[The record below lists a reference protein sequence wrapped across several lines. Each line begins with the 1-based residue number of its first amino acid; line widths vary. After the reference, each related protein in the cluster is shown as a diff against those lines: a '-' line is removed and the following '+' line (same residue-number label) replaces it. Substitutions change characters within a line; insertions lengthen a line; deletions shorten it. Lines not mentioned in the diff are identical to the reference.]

1 MPRKHL
7 FPLVV
12 ILAAAVVAGLV
23 AFTRTAELGQPAA
36 ASTGTDAAVARRL
49 QELDRFEQS
58 LREQLAAA
66 GPAAPAPTTV
76 YRRAAA
82 PTVQAAGEHED
93 DEHEEDE
100 SDEEAHDD

>member
-1 MPRKHL
+1 MARKHL

-12 ILAAAVVAGLV
+12 ILAAAVVAGLL

-36 ASTGTDAAVARRL
+36 ASTGSDAAVARRL

-58 LREQLAAA
+58 LHKQLAAA
-66 GPAAPAPTTV
+66 GTAAPAPRTV

-82 PTVQAAGEHED
+82 PATQTAGEHED
-93 DEHEEDE
+93 DDGYEE
-100 SDEEAHDD
+100 EEHDD

>member
-36 ASTGTDAAVARRL
+36 ASTGSDAAVARRL
-49 QELDRFEQS
+49 EELGRFEQS

-66 GPAAPAPTTV
+66 GPAAPAPRTV

-82 PTVQAAGEHED
+82 PTVQSAGEHED

-100 SDEEAHDD
+100 HEQDEHDD

>member
-36 ASTGTDAAVARRL
+36 ASTGSDAAVARRL
-49 QELDRFEQS
+49 EELDRFEQS

-66 GPAAPAPTTV
+66 GPAAPAPRTV
-76 YRRAAA
+76 YRRATA
-82 PTVQAAGEHED
+82 QSAGEHED
-93 DEHEEDE
+93 DEHETDE
-100 SDEEAHDD
+100 HEQDEHDD